1 MFIGRIV
8 NIAVTTLLFYFCV
21 GKEKWRLNIFEME
34 IIGIAGLVKGAVPF
48 ALITT
53 ISYTDSTNKVNTKML
68 KSTIIC
74 IVFISSLFFNGLI
87 PMFIKY
93 NTKKMK

>member
-1 MFIGRIV
+1 M
-8 NIAVTTLLFYFCV
+8 
-21 GKEKWRLNIFEME
+21 
-34 IIGIAGLVKGAVPF
+34 
-48 ALITT
+48 
-53 ISYTDSTNKVNTKML
+53 ML

-93 NTKKMK
+93 NSRVMKEKIKDDHQSLVDTLKEEEMRNY

>member
-1 MFIGRIV
+1 
-8 NIAVTTLLFYFCV
+8 
-21 GKEKWRLNIFEME
+21 ME

-48 ALITT
+48 ALIST

-93 NTKKMK
+93 NTKKMKEKIKDGHFTLIDTLKEQ